1 MCDRKR
7 ARRDEDK
14 EAKGEAI
21 LDEAERL
28 WLERGFEAI
37 TVQLLADRLGYA
49 KGTLYL
55 YFGTKEEVFLA
66 LHRRCLERW
75 APLAEEALRSAAAV
89 AGGEPAARAVASA
102 LCDSLRSVPA
112 LLGLSAVLGSLL
124 ERNVGLE
131 ALLAYKRWLAS
142 MTARLAAA
150 LGRALPGLGEDA
162 SLEALTMV
170 QALAAGLF
178 PLAEPGR
185 IARLALAEP
194 GLERLRL
201 DFTRSFTSCLEAYL
215 EGRLALDA
223 RKG

>member
-1 MCDRKR
+1 MCERKR

-28 WLERGFEAI
+28 WLERGFDAI
-37 TVQLLADRLGYA
+37 TMQLLADRLGFA

-75 APLAEEALRSAAAV
+75 TPLTEKALGKAAEV
-89 AGGEPAARAVASA
+89 AHGEPATRAIARA

-131 ALLAYKRWLAS
+131 ALLAYKRWLAGL
-142 MTARLAAA
+142 TARLAAA
-150 LGRALPGLGEDA
+150 LTRALPGLGEEA
-162 SLEALTMV
+162 SMEALTLV
-170 QALAAGLF
+170 QALAAGLY
-178 PLAEPGR
+178 PLAEPGKV
-185 IARLALAEP
+185 ARLALGEP

-201 DFTRSFTSCLEAYL
+201 DFTQSFTSCLEAYL
-215 EGRLALDA
+215 EGRLSLDT